1 MVPGAVMRTQWIKH
15 IMIKTEYTML
25 DDRELVEFVD
35 SEFPCF
41 SVLELELA
49 QRLALALDKLDEH
62 GLNTRSEG

>member
-1 MVPGAVMRTQWIKH
+1 
-15 IMIKTEYTML
+15 MIKTEYTML

>member
-35 SEFPCF
+35 SEFPCS